1 MVIMVTFRDTVG
13 AAAVRRPY
21 RQGRP
26 ATHSNR
32 FIHSSFIILHS
43 SLFCIFAVQ
52 KSPTM
57 SRGFVKE
64 GDQEEVPMLTPRA
77 FLPAGVENFV
87 TSTGMEELKAER
99 EEILRERKQY
109 EGVDNN
115 DARVNNNYLTGK
127 LRLLE
132 ERIHSARVLDYDPQR
147 QNDVAFGAT
156 IKFKNLK
163 NNQIAQYQIV
173 GVDEANIM
181 KGKIS
186 FLSPLSKVLMNKKA
200 GETVSF
206 NTPQGEMQM
215 EILEIR

>member
-1 MVIMVTFRDTVG
+1 
-13 AAAVRRPY
+13 
-21 RQGRP
+21 
-26 ATHSNR
+26 
-32 FIHSSFIILHS
+32 
-43 SLFCIFAVQ
+43 
-52 KSPTM
+52 M

-87 TSTGMEELKAER
+87 TSVGMEELKAER

-156 IKFKNLK
+156 IKFKNLR

-215 EILEIR
+215 EIISIS

>member
-1 MVIMVTFRDTVG
+1 
-13 AAAVRRPY
+13 
-21 RQGRP
+21 
-26 ATHSNR
+26 
-32 FIHSSFIILHS
+32 
-43 SLFCIFAVQ
+43 
-52 KSPTM
+52 M

-77 FLPAGVENFV
+77 FLPPGVENFV
-87 TSTGMEELKAER
+87 TSVGMEELKAER

-132 ERIHSARVLDYDPQR
+132 ERIHSARVLDYDPER

-186 FLSPLSKVLMNKKA
+186 FLSPLSKVLMNKRV
-200 GETVSF
+200 GETVMF
-206 NTPQGEMQM
+206 KTPAGEIQM
-215 EILEIR
+215 EILEIC

>member
-1 MVIMVTFRDTVG
+1 
-13 AAAVRRPY
+13 
-21 RQGRP
+21 
-26 ATHSNR
+26 
-32 FIHSSFIILHS
+32 
-43 SLFCIFAVQ
+43 
-52 KSPTM
+52 M

-87 TSTGMEELKAER
+87 TTAGLEALKQER
-99 EEILRERKQY
+99 EEILAERKQY

-156 IKFKNLK
+156 IKFKNLN
-163 NNQIAQYQIV
+163 NNQVARYQIV

-181 KGKIS
+181 QGKIS
-186 FLSPLSKVLMNKKA
+186 FISPLSKVLMNKRV
-200 GETVSF
+200 GDVVTF
-206 NTPQGEMQM
+206 NTPRGEMRM
-215 EILEIR
+215 EILEIG

>member
-1 MVIMVTFRDTVG
+1 
-13 AAAVRRPY
+13 
-21 RQGRP
+21 
-26 ATHSNR
+26 
-32 FIHSSFIILHS
+32 
-43 SLFCIFAVQ
+43 
-52 KSPTM
+52 
-57 SRGFVKE
+57 
-64 GDQEEVPMLTPRA
+64 MLTPRA
-77 FLPAGVENFV
+77 FLPPGVENFV
-87 TSTGMEELKAER
+87 TSEGMEELKAER

-132 ERIHSARVLDYDPQR
+132 ERIHSARVLDYDPER

-156 IKFKNLK
+156 IKVKNLK

-206 NTPQGEMQM
+206 NTPQGEMRM

>member
-1 MVIMVTFRDTVG
+1 
-13 AAAVRRPY
+13 
-21 RQGRP
+21 
-26 ATHSNR
+26 
-32 FIHSSFIILHS
+32 
-43 SLFCIFAVQ
+43 
-52 KSPTM
+52 M

-87 TSTGMEELKAER
+87 TTAGLEALKAER
-99 EEILRERKQY
+99 EEILAERKQY

-147 QNDVAFGAT
+147 QDDVAFGAT
-156 IKFKNLK
+156 VKYKNLK
-163 NNQIAQYQIV
+163 NGQLLTYQIV

-181 KGKIS
+181 QGKIS
-186 FLSPLSKVLMNKKA
+186 FLSPLSKVLMNKKV
-200 GETVSF
+200 GDIVTF
-206 NTPQGEMQM
+206 NTPQGEIGM
-215 EILEIR
+215 EILEIS

>member
-1 MVIMVTFRDTVG
+1 
-13 AAAVRRPY
+13 
-21 RQGRP
+21 
-26 ATHSNR
+26 
-32 FIHSSFIILHS
+32 
-43 SLFCIFAVQ
+43 
-52 KSPTM
+52 M

-200 GETVSF
+200 GEIVSF

-215 EILEIR
+215 EIISIS

>member
-1 MVIMVTFRDTVG
+1 
-13 AAAVRRPY
+13 
-21 RQGRP
+21 
-26 ATHSNR
+26 
-32 FIHSSFIILHS
+32 
-43 SLFCIFAVQ
+43 
-52 KSPTM
+52 M

-77 FLPAGVENFV
+77 FLPPGVENFV
-87 TSTGMEELKAER
+87 TSVGMEELKAER

-156 IKFKNLK
+156 IKFKNLR

-215 EILEIR
+215 EIISIS

>member
-1 MVIMVTFRDTVG
+1 
-13 AAAVRRPY
+13 
-21 RQGRP
+21 
-26 ATHSNR
+26 
-32 FIHSSFIILHS
+32 
-43 SLFCIFAVQ
+43 
-52 KSPTM
+52 M

-87 TSTGMEELKAER
+87 TSVGMAELKAER

-200 GETVSF
+200 GEIVSF

>member
-1 MVIMVTFRDTVG
+1 
-13 AAAVRRPY
+13 
-21 RQGRP
+21 
-26 ATHSNR
+26 
-32 FIHSSFIILHS
+32 
-43 SLFCIFAVQ
+43 
-52 KSPTM
+52 M

-87 TSTGMEELKAER
+87 TSAGLEALKAER

-115 DARVNNNYLTGK
+115 DARVNNNYLTAK
-127 LRLLE
+127 LRQLE
-132 ERIHSARVLDYDPQR
+132 ERIHSARVLDFDPQR
-147 QNDVAFGAT
+147 QKEIAFGAI

-163 NNQIAQYQIV
+163 TNQIASYQIV

-181 KGKIS
+181 QGKIS
-186 FLSPLSKVLMNKKA
+186 FISPLSKVLMNKKA

-206 NTPQGEMQM
+206 NTPQGEIQM
-215 EILEIR
+215 EIISIS

>member
-1 MVIMVTFRDTVG
+1 M
-13 AAAVRRPY
+13 
-21 RQGRP
+21 
-26 ATHSNR
+26 
-32 FIHSSFIILHS
+32 
-43 SLFCIFAVQ
+43 
-52 KSPTM
+52 
-57 SRGFVKE
+57 KE

-200 GETVSF
+200 GEIVSF

-215 EILEIR
+215 EILEIW

>member
-1 MVIMVTFRDTVG
+1 
-13 AAAVRRPY
+13 
-21 RQGRP
+21 
-26 ATHSNR
+26 
-32 FIHSSFIILHS
+32 
-43 SLFCIFAVQ
+43 
-52 KSPTM
+52 M

-87 TSTGMEELKAER
+87 TSVGMEELKAER

-156 IKFKNLK
+156 IKFKNLR

>member
-1 MVIMVTFRDTVG
+1 M
-13 AAAVRRPY
+13 
-21 RQGRP
+21 
-26 ATHSNR
+26 
-32 FIHSSFIILHS
+32 
-43 SLFCIFAVQ
+43 
-52 KSPTM
+52 
-57 SRGFVKE
+57 KE

>member
-1 MVIMVTFRDTVG
+1 
-13 AAAVRRPY
+13 
-21 RQGRP
+21 
-26 ATHSNR
+26 
-32 FIHSSFIILHS
+32 
-43 SLFCIFAVQ
+43 
-52 KSPTM
+52 M

-77 FLPAGVENFV
+77 FLPPGVENFV
-87 TSTGMEELKAER
+87 TSVGMEELKAER

-147 QNDVAFGAT
+147 QTDVAFGAT

-206 NTPQGEMQM
+206 NTPQGEMRM

>member
-1 MVIMVTFRDTVG
+1 
-13 AAAVRRPY
+13 
-21 RQGRP
+21 
-26 ATHSNR
+26 
-32 FIHSSFIILHS
+32 
-43 SLFCIFAVQ
+43 
-52 KSPTM
+52 M

-77 FLPAGVENFV
+77 FLPPGVENFV
-87 TSTGMEELKAER
+87 TSAGMEELRAER
-99 EEILRERKQY
+99 EAILNERKQY

-186 FLSPLSKVLMNKKA
+186 FLSPLSKVLMNKRV

-206 NTPQGEMQM
+206 KTPSGEILM
-215 EILEIR
+215 EILEIC

>member
-1 MVIMVTFRDTVG
+1 M
-13 AAAVRRPY
+13 
-21 RQGRP
+21 
-26 ATHSNR
+26 
-32 FIHSSFIILHS
+32 
-43 SLFCIFAVQ
+43 
-52 KSPTM
+52 
-57 SRGFVKE
+57 KE

-200 GETVSF
+200 GEIVSF

-215 EILEIR
+215 EIISIS

>member
-1 MVIMVTFRDTVG
+1 
-13 AAAVRRPY
+13 
-21 RQGRP
+21 
-26 ATHSNR
+26 
-32 FIHSSFIILHS
+32 
-43 SLFCIFAVQ
+43 
-52 KSPTM
+52 M

-77 FLPAGVENFV
+77 YLPAGVENYV
-87 TSTGMEELKAER
+87 TSAGLEALKA
-99 EEILRERKQY
+99 ERKQY

-156 IKFKNLK
+156 IKYKNLRT
-163 NNQIAQYQIV
+163 NQIASYQIV

-181 KGKIS
+181 QGKIS
-186 FLSPLSKVLMNKKA
+186 FLSPLSKVLMNKKVGDTVTFKTPA
-200 GETVSF
+200 GEV
-206 NTPQGEMQM
+206 GM
-215 EILEIR
+215 EILGIE

>member
-1 MVIMVTFRDTVG
+1 
-13 AAAVRRPY
+13 
-21 RQGRP
+21 
-26 ATHSNR
+26 
-32 FIHSSFIILHS
+32 
-43 SLFCIFAVQ
+43 
-52 KSPTM
+52 M

-77 FLPAGVENFV
+77 FLPPGVENFV
-87 TSTGMEELKAER
+87 TSAGLEELKAER

-147 QNDVAFGAT
+147 QHDVAFGAT
-156 IKFKNLK
+156 IKFKNLR
-163 NNQIAQYQIV
+163 NNQIAEYRIV

-186 FLSPLSKVLMNKKA
+186 FISPLSKVLMNKKV
-200 GETVSF
+200 GEEVVF
-206 NTPQGEMQM
+206 NTPQGEMRM
-215 EILEIR
+215 IILEIR

>member
-1 MVIMVTFRDTVG
+1 
-13 AAAVRRPY
+13 
-21 RQGRP
+21 
-26 ATHSNR
+26 
-32 FIHSSFIILHS
+32 
-43 SLFCIFAVQ
+43 
-52 KSPTM
+52 M

-87 TSTGMEELKAER
+87 TSAGLEALMAER

-156 IKFKNLK
+156 VKFKNLK

-173 GVDEANIM
+173 GVDEANIT

-186 FLSPLSKVLMNKKA
+186 FLSPLSKMLMNKKA

-206 NTPQGEMQM
+206 NTPQGEMRM
-215 EILEIR
+215 EILSIS

>member
-1 MVIMVTFRDTVG
+1 M
-13 AAAVRRPY
+13 
-21 RQGRP
+21 
-26 ATHSNR
+26 
-32 FIHSSFIILHS
+32 
-43 SLFCIFAVQ
+43 
-52 KSPTM
+52 
-57 SRGFVKE
+57 KE

-87 TSTGMEELKAER
+87 TSAGLEALKAER

-132 ERIHSARVLDYDPQR
+132 ERLHSARVLDYDPQK
-147 QNDVAFGAT
+147 QKDVAFGAT

-206 NTPQGEMQM
+206 NAPQGEMQM
-215 EILEIR
+215 EIISIS

>member
-1 MVIMVTFRDTVG
+1 
-13 AAAVRRPY
+13 
-21 RQGRP
+21 
-26 ATHSNR
+26 
-32 FIHSSFIILHS
+32 
-43 SLFCIFAVQ
+43 
-52 KSPTM
+52 
-57 SRGFVKE
+57 
-64 GDQEEVPMLTPRA
+64 MLTPRA

-87 TSTGMEELKAER
+87 TSVGMAELKAER

-186 FLSPLSKVLMNKKA
+186 FLSPLSKVLMNKKV
-200 GETVSF
+200 GEIVSF